1 MFVFAITQASGNF
14 GGAGSIFEELADERL
29 QMLDSPVPHQT
40 QHPTTNT
47 HVTNGSVYSTSGH
60 QQIVRLATAAPP
72 APSQARQGGGHT
84 FYPTAIHANY
94 AIAPAAAAGSATA
107 TSLKARTQQTLVVT
121 RQEGPQKVFTVG
133 NATLSS

>member
-1 MFVFAITQASGNF
+1 MPQ
-14 GGAGSIFEELADERL
+14 
-29 QMLDSPVPHQT
+29 QT
-40 QHPTTNT
+40 QQQSTAT
-47 HVTNGSVYSTSGH
+47 VTNGSVYSTSGH

-94 AIAPAAAAGSATA
+94 AIAPAATAAAGSA